1 LIIEHGQFLC
11 RSSTDGTNGC
21 YVPVKFDNGALGIWY
36 AQMTTDGRTN
46 VIDFG
51 TPDDDPKRS
60 ASCIADELSKTKS
73 LTLRVAF
80 YYEGDRTIDFNV
92 AGLDQLSLPAV
103 ALTKKQLDDCRSKR
117 AR

>member
-1 LIIEHGQFLC
+1 
-11 RSSTDGTNGC
+11 
-21 YVPVKFDNGALGIWY
+21 
-36 AQMTTDGRTN
+36 

-51 TPDDDPKRS
+51 TPDDDPKGS

-73 LTLRVAF
+73 LTLRVTF

-92 AGLDQLSLPAV
+92 AGLDQLPLPAF
-103 ALTKKQLDDCRSKR
+103 ALTKRQLEDCHPKR